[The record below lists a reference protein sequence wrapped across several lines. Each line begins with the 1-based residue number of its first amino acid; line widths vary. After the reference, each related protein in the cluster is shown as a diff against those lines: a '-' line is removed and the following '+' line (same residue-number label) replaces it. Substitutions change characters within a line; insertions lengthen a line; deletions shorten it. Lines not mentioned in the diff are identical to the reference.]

1 MIYIAAALYY
11 EANPFIDILGL
22 KKDMFSKHF
31 QVFKNEDVTL
41 IVTGTDS
48 VSCSAAVT
56 YMLTFYS
63 IKDDDLFF
71 NIGICGAV
79 SHEIK
84 KGTII
89 LINKIVSHDSGKA
102 FYPEIL
108 IKHPFPEGSIETFSR
123 VVSSLDSVHEDFI
136 DMEAY
141 GASKAASVFLPLQN
155 IYILKIVSDYLDT
168 SSIGKNDV
176 TQYIGESTPII
187 INFMNDLKK
196 IFSRRKDIFSHDEY
210 SLLNDIAVNLK
221 LSECMKT
228 EFNKLAKQYK
238 IRHGNINEVSEP
250 YLKVICKSKNEG
262 KIYFAKLKSRLN
274 EL

>member
-11 EANPFIDILGL
+11 EASPFIDILGL

-56 YMLTFYS
+56 YMLTFYN
-63 IKDDDLFF
+63 IKNDDLFF
-71 NIGICGAV
+71 NIGICGAA

-84 KGTII
+84 KGSIM

-108 IKHPFPEGSIETFSR
+108 IKHPFFEGSIETFSK
-123 VVSSLDSVHEDFI
+123 VVTSLDSMHEDLI

-141 GASKAASVFLPLQN
+141 GAFKAASVFLPLQN
-155 IYILKIVSDYLDT
+155 IYILKIVSDYIDT
-168 SSIGKNDV
+168 SSISKNDV
-176 TQYIGESTPII
+176 TQYMAGSAPII
-187 INFMNDLKK
+187 INFMDDIKK
-196 IFSRRKDIFSHDEY
+196 VFPRRKDMFSQNEY

-228 EFNKLAKQYK
+228 EFNKLSKQYK
-238 IRHGNINEVSEP
+238 IRHGNIDQILEP
-250 YLKVICKSKNEG
+250 YLKIICKSKNEG
-262 KIYFAKLKSRLN
+262 KIYFAKLKSKLN